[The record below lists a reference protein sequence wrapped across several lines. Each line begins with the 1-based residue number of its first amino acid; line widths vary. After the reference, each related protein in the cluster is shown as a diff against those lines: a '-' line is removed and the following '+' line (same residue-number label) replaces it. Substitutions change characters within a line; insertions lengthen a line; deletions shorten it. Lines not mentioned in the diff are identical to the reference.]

1 MSSKRPKPPRFAVGA
16 RRGAWVAAHGA
27 WEWYLDR
34 TIRYLGGRRW
44 QVRGK
49 LVGPQQASLA
59 LLASI
64 LALLPY
70 PPTIYRGRPQ
80 IRRTGVSWRVIGGA
94 TDIACSLA
102 QMQALAFRGEELE
115 GSESPTLTTST
126 WRTWQSAQRGALWF
140 GWFKSVGKLLIQY
153 SYLVQSMKDSDGRQD
168 LEWYIM
174 AGEYSLFDADIY
186 SAYAYLANRLGGAR
200 KLSEV
205 TLHSGEV
212 FLRWQMGLKHETI
225 RETKKRTQKT

>member
-1 MSSKRPKPPRFAVGA
+1 MTLKRPKPPRFAVGA
-16 RRGAWVAAHGA
+16 KRGAWVAGRGA

-34 TIRYLGGRRW
+34 RIRYLGGRRW
-44 QVRGK
+44 QVRGR

-80 IRRTGVSWRVIGGA
+80 IRRTGVSWRVVGGA

-102 QMQALAFRGEELE
+102 QAQALVLRGQEPK
-115 GSESPTLTTST
+115 GSEAPTLTVST
-126 WRTWQSAQRGALWF
+126 WRNWQSAQRDVPWF
-140 GWFKSVGKLLIQY
+140 RWFRSVGKFLIQY
-153 SYLVQSMKDSDGRQD
+153 SYLVLSMKDSDGQQD
-168 LEWYIM
+168 LEWYLM

-186 SAYAYLANRLGGAR
+186 SAHAYLANRLAGAR
-200 KLSEV
+200 KISEV
-205 TLHSGEV
+205 TLHSAEV